1 MNGPAA
7 AFYGFYG
14 DDFTGATD
22 TLAHLARAGLRTML
36 FLRAPD
42 DVQLAL
48 AGELDAIGIAGAARA
63 MSPARMT
70 DELNE
75 VGARMASLGVRL
87 MHYKVCSTFD
97 SAPHIGNIG
106 VALDTLR
113 GYFPHPLAAIVGGQ
127 PGLQRYCVF
136 GHLFAA
142 GGIEHGG
149 LPAIHRLDRHPTMSR
164 HPVSPMRES
173 DLRLHLRQQG
183 LENIG
188 LVDWRWRDAGA
199 PALASALAA
208 ALAGQPQAVLFDVLD
223 DAQLPELG
231 RLLIDE
237 AARLPLC
244 AIGPS
249 SIAQAYAQA
258 RTGATPPV
266 PSSAAPI
273 TPARS
278 PVLVLAGSLSPMT
291 AAQIEAARSFTR
303 IELDPAQLTGPDA
316 PGYLDRQAATV
327 ISILHQGRHALAFT
341 RRASEAGGPAPGAV
355 AQACA
360 ALLRRIVAAVRV
372 ARIGVAGGDTSSFAM
387 QALDA
392 WGLSYLAGLPGNVA
406 LCRLHAGEARLDA
419 VEVALKGGQMGEIGL
434 FEQLVHGVPA
444 ANSDASRCAG

>member
-1 MNGPAA
+1 MNGPAS

-36 FLRAPD
+36 YLRAPD
-42 DVQLAL
+42 DAQLAL

-63 MSPARMT
+63 MPPARMAR
-70 DELNE
+70 ELSE

-106 VALDTLR
+106 VALNTLR

-142 GGIEHGG
+142 GSTEHSGS
-149 LPAIHRLDRHPTMSR
+149 PAIHRLDRHPTMSR

-173 DLRLHLRQQG
+173 DLRQHLRQQG

-188 LVDWRWRDAGA
+188 LVDWRWRGGGA
-199 PALASALAA
+199 PALASALAE
-208 ALAGQPQAVLFDVLD
+208 ALAQQPRAVLFDVLD
-223 DAQLPELG
+223 DAQLPALG

-237 AARLPLC
+237 AAHQPLC

-249 SIAQAYAQA
+249 SIAQAYALA
-258 RTGATPPV
+258 LAGAVPPM
-266 PSSAAPI
+266 PSSAAPVA
-273 TPARS
+273 PARS

-291 AAQIEAARSFTR
+291 AAQIEAAHSFTR
-303 IELDPAQLTGPDA
+303 IALDPARLTGASAPD
-316 PGYLDRQAATV
+316 YLDRQAASV
-327 ISILHQGRHALAFT
+327 VSALREGRHALAFT
-341 RRASEAGGPAPGAV
+341 HRASEAGGPPPGAV

-360 ALLRRIVAAVRV
+360 VLLRRIVTAVGV

-406 LCRLHAGEARLDA
+406 LCRLHAGEPRLDG

-434 FEQLVHGVPA
+434 FEQLVHGVPG
-444 ANSDASRCAG
+444 ASFGASGHAS

>member
-63 MSPARMT
+63 MPAARMAQ
-70 DELNE
+70 ELRE

-97 SAPHIGNIG
+97 SAPHIGNIC

-113 GYFPHPLAAIVGGQ
+113 GHFPHPLAAIVGGQ

-142 GGIEHGG
+142 GGAEPGG
-149 LPAIHRLDRHPTMSR
+149 LPAIHRLDRHPTMSS

-199 PALASALAA
+199 SALASSLATV
-208 ALAGQPQAVLFDVLD
+208 LAGRPRVVLFDVLD

-231 RLLIDE
+231 RLLIDQ
-237 AARLPLC
+237 ATRQPLC

-249 SIAQAYAQA
+249 SVAQAYALA
-258 RTGATPPV
+258 RAG
-266 PSSAAPI
+266 AAPPAHSSGTRI
-273 TPARS
+273 APARS

-291 AAQIEAARSFTR
+291 AAQIEAAHSFTR
-303 IELDPAQLTGPDA
+303 IELAPARLTDA
-316 PGYLDRQAATV
+316 GASDYLDRQAASV
-327 ISILHQGRHALAFT
+327 IAALREGRHALAYT
-341 RRASEAGGPAPGAV
+341 HRASEAGGPPPGAV

-360 ALLRRIVAAVRV
+360 ALLRRVVTAVRV
-372 ARIGVAGGDTSSFAM
+372 ERIGVAGGDTSSFAM

-392 WGLSYLAGLPGNVA
+392 WGLSFQASLPGNVA
-406 LCRLHAGEARLDA
+406 LCRLHAGDSRLDA
-419 VEVALKGGQMGEIGL
+419 IEVALKGGQMGEIAL
-434 FEQLVHGVPA
+434 FEQLVHGVRGTASHAGAPA
-444 ANSDASRCAG
+444 R